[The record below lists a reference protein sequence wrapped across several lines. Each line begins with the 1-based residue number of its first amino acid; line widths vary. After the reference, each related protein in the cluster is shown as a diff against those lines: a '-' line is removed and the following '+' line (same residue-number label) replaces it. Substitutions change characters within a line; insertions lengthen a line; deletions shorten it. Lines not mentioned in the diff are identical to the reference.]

1 MMNTRQRAARIQV
14 AAVVSAVCLTVQAM
28 PCGAA
33 MILTANGQDDP
44 KVAAAYEAVNAAMA
58 KLSAGE
64 PGACESLRASASRL
78 SRAGRPAD
86 AARVL
91 EHVIKSPE
99 SSFELMSALRM
110 QGQYFL
116 AAGLTDAA
124 RAAFEKQLAI
134 VDAEPHLAASFS
146 ASVASGANQYAMLLA
161 SEGRIEE
168 AMQVNARII
177 RLGVD
182 RLGRSVI
189 ASALANNIGF
199 LRKLGRT
206 EAAAF
211 AIDELFQQFP
221 DFGRDD
227 GRAVA
232 MHLVRAD
239 LADAERKSDEYIVR
253 VDAVWNDPVLGR
265 QPESLA
271 AGSLLVEALANAGH
285 KDEAFDVAF
294 EVLARID
301 ANRARWLQSE
311 LPGIDRRLRATE
323 MTMLS
328 RLQNADFAG
337 RPDLAWYALTRL
349 REHATTPQE
358 HRSIDIQ
365 MERVRKSMTLN
376 VQR

>member
-1 MMNTRQRAARIQV
+1 
-14 AAVVSAVCLTVQAM
+14 
-28 PCGAA
+28 
-33 MILTANGQDDP
+33 
-44 KVAAAYEAVNAAMA
+44 
-58 KLSAGE
+58 
-64 PGACESLRASASRL
+64 
-78 SRAGRPAD
+78 
-86 AARVL
+86 
-91 EHVIKSPE
+91 PE

-221 DFGRDD
+221 DFGRD
-227 GRAVA
+227 
-232 MHLVRAD
+232 
-239 LADAERKSDEYIVR
+239 
-253 VDAVWNDPVLGR
+253 
-265 QPESLA
+265 
-271 AGSLLVEALANAGH
+271 
-285 KDEAFDVAF
+285 
-294 EVLARID
+294 
-301 ANRARWLQSE
+301 
-311 LPGIDRRLRATE
+311 
-323 MTMLS
+323 
-328 RLQNADFAG
+328 
-337 RPDLAWYALTRL
+337 
-349 REHATTPQE
+349 
-358 HRSIDIQ
+358 
-365 MERVRKSMTLN
+365 
-376 VQR
+376 